1 MAMGPGDMTTARL
14 IRVDGSGNGDFK
26 KIQQAI
32 DSVPSQN
39 NELVFIWVKPG
50 TYREKIVVPE
60 DKPYITISGSKASDT
75 KITWNQGRD
84 LLESP
89 VVSIFASDFVGRFLT
104 IENTFGTTGIA
115 VALRVSADRAAFYG
129 CRIISFQDTLL
140 DDTGRHYFNN
150 CYIEGATDFICGNA
164 ASLYE
169 KCHLH
174 STSDRGG
181 AMTAQHR
188 NTGEENTGFVF
199 LGGKITGSGSMFLG
213 RPWGDF
219 SKVVFGYTYMSNV
232 VEPEGWND
240 WGDPTKQRTVL
251 YGEYKCYGLGANRD
265 KRVVWSRSLSTDE
278 ASKLFTKDIIGGRA
292 WLRPAPSHFKGGFP

>member
-1 MAMGPGDMTTARL
+1 MAPTDMTSARL
-14 IRVDGSGNGDFK
+14 IRVDQSGNGDFK
-26 KIQQAI
+26 KIQEAI
-32 DSVPSQN
+32 DSVPSHN

-60 DKPYITISGSKASDT
+60 EKPFITISGSKASDT
-75 KITWNQGRD
+75 IITWNQGTD
-84 LLESP
+84 LLQSP
-89 VVSIFASDFVGRFLT
+89 VVSVFASDFIGRFLT
-104 IENTFGTTGIA
+104 IQNTFGTTGIA

-140 DDTGRHYFNN
+140 DDAGRHYFKN

-169 KCHLH
+169 RCHLH

-188 NTGEENTGFVF
+188 NTTEENTGFVF
-199 LGGKITGSGSMFLG
+199 LGGKITGSGSTFLG
-213 RPWGDF
+213 RPWGDC

-232 VEPEGWND
+232 VEPQGWND
-240 WGDPTKQRTVL
+240 WGDQSKQRTVL
-251 YGEYKCYGLGANRD
+251 YGEYKCYGPGANRA
-265 KRVVWSRSLSTDE
+265 KRVAWSRSLSTDE
-278 ASKLFTKDIIGGRA
+278 AAKLFTKDIIGGRA
-292 WLRPAPSHFKGGFP
+292 WLRPAPSHFKRG